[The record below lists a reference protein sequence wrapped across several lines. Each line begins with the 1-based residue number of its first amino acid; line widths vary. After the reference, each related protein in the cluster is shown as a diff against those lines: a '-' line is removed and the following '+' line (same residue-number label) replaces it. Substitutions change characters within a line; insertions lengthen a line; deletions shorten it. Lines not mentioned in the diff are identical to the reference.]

1 MKKILK
7 LTVSGLSI
15 FGLTVLLGCQTGP
28 KTVSLTEAK
37 KITASYVG
45 KKIEQPPKNVTG
57 LIDQLKKYKS
67 DGKVQEEAL
76 KKVAA
81 SEPSKEVQD
90 SPQAQMKFLHSR
102 MMARKNLG
110 QTVGALNDSRE
121 LVPLVRKFN
130 KDQNQRSPTSK
141 AGMIFDAAYV
151 ELMAGDFQV
160 AWGLAQE
167 AFSYNH
173 KHHGVYTQYAR
184 FLLLQ
189 GRLDE
194 ADEVLKQLIPLRTRV
209 QNDHHVPRL
218 KAHIFEARANYAEAE
233 RWFQAA
239 NAATSLNRGDWKYNV
254 MMMNDR
260 YRARNIARQGRIAEA
275 ELITRAAIQSALK
288 RYDTYKHPEMALHL
302 VELARFRSQGG
313 DFKSVLELTDAAIEI
328 LDAFDYPEVTWLRY
342 FIAKQ
347 QAMAHIAL
355 GEPNKAYAMMKPIA
369 EKFKREYA
377 VGYENLFKK
386 DANRLFIN
394 ALVDPTREDLDD
406 IQATRA
412 ALQERLGT
420 KHRST
425 AIITAIEGVYQSRM
439 GNHDAAITAFNE
451 ATETLSSRSRQ
462 SKSAGESNVFAQ
474 KRRVY
479 MAEKYLES
487 LMTKASA
494 TKGGDADAL
503 VSRAFKVASRARGQ
517 LVSEVMSSSAARAQF
532 NDPDLQE
539 LARREQDAQRQ
550 IQALYGLLADA
561 TNNGTPDDK
570 LTELKTALDGLRASR
585 ATIFEQI
592 EKRFP
597 DYASLINPK
606 PATPSEVAEKLKPNE
621 ALVAFYFTPNQ
632 SYAFLVKNKKNV
644 RYHISDLKRSELRAA
659 VKELRAALDPA
670 AETLGDVPE
679 FNVAVAHKLYQ
690 KLLQPFEDEL
700 ADVTNLLVVP
710 HDDLWQIPVQVLVTK
725 DFKLEA
731 DNKLLFEQYR
741 NVPWLVNKYAVAT
754 LPAENI
760 VVTQRTTK
768 PKGGQDDRIL
778 LAAFGDPLFGL
789 EKPKASTATAADKD
803 MTARGGLK
811 NRGAALKRRAA
822 PQTRGSDSASLEDL
836 PQLPDTLDE
845 VNSIALALNAK
856 VDGNLFT
863 GTEASEVNVK
873 SKDLS
878 NRRFL
883 VFATHGLTPGELDGL
898 GQPALALTNPRI
910 TGSKEDG
917 LLTTSEILG
926 LRLNADMVVL
936 SACNTAAANG
946 AGSEAISGLGAAF
959 FYAGAKSIL
968 VTGWPVETTS
978 ARLLTTTMFGHFA
991 GGGKDSPMQA
1001 LQKSSVS
1008 LIKEGVF
1015 KDDAG
1020 AEVFA
1025 YAHPIFWAPFFVVG
1039 DSQF

>member
-15 FGLTVLLGCQTGP
+15 FGLTALLGCQTGP

-45 KKIEQPPKNVTG
+45 KKIEQPPKSVTG
-57 LIDQLKKYKS
+57 LVEQLKKYK
-67 DGKVQEEAL
+67 GNGQVQEEKL
-76 KKVAA
+76 KQLAA

-90 SPQAQMKFLHSR
+90 KPQDLMKFLYSR

-110 QTVGALNDSRE
+110 QSVGAMEDGRQLM
-121 LVPLVRKFN
+121 PLVRKFN

-141 AGMIFDAAYV
+141 AQMTFDAAYT
-151 ELMAGDFQV
+151 ELLAGDFQV

-173 KHHGVYTQYAR
+173 KGPGVYTQYGR
-184 FLLLQ
+184 FLVYQ
-189 GRLDE
+189 GRLEE
-194 ADEVLKQLIPLRTRV
+194 ADKVLKDLEIFTAKFST
-209 QNDHHVPRL
+209 NHNVPRL
-218 KAHIFEARANYAEAE
+218 KAHIAEARANYAEAE
-233 RWFQAA
+233 RWFQVA
-239 NAATSLNRGDWKYNV
+239 NDETSRMRGDWRYGS

-260 YRARNIARQGRIAEA
+260 YRARNIAAQGRIAEA
-275 ELITRAAIQSALK
+275 ELVTRASIQKALK
-288 RYDTYKHPEMALHL
+288 RYDTFKHPEMALHL
-302 VELARFRSQGG
+302 MELARFRGQGG
-313 DFKSVLELTDAAIEI
+313 DFKGVLELTDAATEI
-328 LDAFDYPEVTWLRY
+328 LDAYNYPEVSWARY
-342 FIAKQ
+342 YLVQ
-347 QAMAHIAL
+347 LQATAHLVLGDAEKAHAL
-355 GEPNKAYAMMKPIA
+355 MKPIVA
-369 EKFKREYA
+369 KFKQEYA
-377 VGYENLFKK
+377 VGYENLYKK
-386 DANRLFIN
+386 QSDRLLIN
-394 ALVDPTREDLDD
+394 ALVDPTSEDLND
-406 IQATRA
+406 IEALRA
-412 ALQERLGT
+412 ELTEKLGT

-425 AIITAIEGVYQSRM
+425 AVITAIEGVYHSKT
-439 GNHDAAITAFNE
+439 GNYDAAIAAFDE
-451 ATETLSSRSRQ
+451 ARETLSSRSRQ
-462 SKSAGESNVFAQ
+462 SNSEGESNVAIQ
-474 KRRVY
+474 KKAVLIN
-479 MAEKYLES
+479 EKYLES
-487 LMTKASA
+487 LMAKA
-494 TKGGDADAL
+494 TTVKGSDADAL
-503 VSRAFKVASRARGQ
+503 VSRAFLAASRARGQ
-517 LVSEVMSSSAARAQF
+517 LVSAVMSSSAARAQF
-532 NDPDLQE
+532 SDPDLQE

-550 IQALYGLLADA
+550 IQSLYGLLADA
-561 TNNGTPDDK
+561 TNNGTPNEK
-570 LTELKTALDGLRASR
+570 LSELKTAIDGLRSSR
-585 ATIFEQI
+585 AAIFEQI

-597 DYASLINPK
+597 DYAALINPK

-621 ALVAFYFTPNQ
+621 ALVAFYFTPDQ
-632 SYAFLVKNKKNV
+632 SYAFLVKNNKNA

-690 KLLQPFEDEL
+690 KLLQPFEDDL
-700 ADVTNLLVVP
+700 AGVTNLLVVP

-725 DFKLEA
+725 DFKLED
-731 DNKLLFEQYR
+731 DNKLLFAKYR

-760 VVTQRTTK
+760 VVTQRTSK
-768 PKGGQDDRIL
+768 PKGGPDDRIL
-778 LAAFGDPLFGL
+778 LAAFGDPLFSL
-789 EKPKASTATAADKD
+789 EKPKASTEKAADKD
-803 MTARGGLK
+803 MTARGGIK
-811 NRGAALKRRAA
+811 SRGAALKRRAA

-991 GGGKDSPMQA
+991 GGGKDSPVQA